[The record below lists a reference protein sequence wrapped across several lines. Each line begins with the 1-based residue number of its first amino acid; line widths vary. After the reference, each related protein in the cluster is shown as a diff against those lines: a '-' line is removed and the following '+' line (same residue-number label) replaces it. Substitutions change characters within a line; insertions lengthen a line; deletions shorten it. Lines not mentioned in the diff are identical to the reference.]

1 MIQTVGFAAGTGG
14 LKVVDGPVVAQ
25 GKGVPKVF
33 FSAEKEPKLLIWQ
46 CGPDVGRS
54 FLSRKLNDAL
64 QARFSAA
71 DGVNELVMT
80 CLLQIFVLH
89 GNCAVV
95 YSWQVEV
102 SLVDVPSEIQSVSP

>member
-46 CGPDVGRS
+46 CGPYVGRS

-80 CLLQIFVLH
+80 CLLQI
-89 GNCAVV
+89 CKSIWRV
-95 YSWQVEV
+95 YRY